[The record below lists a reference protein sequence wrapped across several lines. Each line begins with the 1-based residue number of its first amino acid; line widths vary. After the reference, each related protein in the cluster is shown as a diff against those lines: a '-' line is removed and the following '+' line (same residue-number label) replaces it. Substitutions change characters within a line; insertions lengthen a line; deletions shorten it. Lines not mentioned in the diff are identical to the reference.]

1 METVQCLDGELAL
14 FAWIIEEPWKIH
26 LEPEIYKEAVEIQ
39 VGYPCANI
47 WDDLEDEQL
56 YYKSLAVVLVRR
68 GVRKPSIEK
77 TKWD

>member
-1 METVQCLDGELAL
+1 M
-14 FAWIIEEPWKIH
+14 
-26 LEPEIYKEAVEIQ
+26 EIQ

-77 TKWD
+77 TK